1 MKSLETLNI
10 NMCSKLERLPAR
22 LGCME
27 SLTELLGNETAIKQL
42 PSSIGHL
49 KKLRKLSLGACDD
62 KQDLLSPSCLSIAIP
77 SVLIDPYNWMK
88 NDPIMGFFFSINGKF
103 KMLGDGN
110 GGFIVAFTKKI
121 NLLSAPSSF
130 LFWFNLT
137 EKIRSL

>member
-1 MKSLETLNI
+1 
-10 NMCSKLERLPAR
+10 
-22 LGCME
+22 
-27 SLTELLGNETAIKQL
+27 
-42 PSSIGHL
+42 
-49 KKLRKLSLGACDD
+49 
-62 KQDLLSPSCLSIAIP
+62 
-77 SVLIDPYNWMK
+77 MK

-121 NLLSAPSSF
+121 NLLSVPSSF